1 MIIAVFLAFHYVLW
15 QFVELGLSNIK
26 KDMEKAISQKDVA
39 KIIGVSTA
47 TVSNAF
53 NRPDQL
59 STELRQ
65 RVLSECAKLGYS
77 GPHFAA
83 RSLRSGRSDVVCVM
97 LSDALSYSFSDPMAN
112 LLLEG
117 ISDVLAENQKQM
129 LLMSSTISSDAQI
142 RAESLPDGFIFYG
155 TPRGSSFDRI
165 LSLGKPCV
173 TVDFTYKNLPSLNVD
188 NYGACCELA
197 KAAIRDKNDL
207 VAVIGMRFLTASS
220 IKRLSKQDMSLP
232 SKEITWS
239 RLLGFK
245 AGASDKG
252 VDIDSGNIIHLH
264 RNKPKEAEIAARLL
278 LMQEHRPNLVL
289 CMSDVIALAVCRVAQ
304 QLNIRIPEDLRVTGF
319 DDIDEARHAKE
330 GLTTVFQNGIEK
342 GREAATMLLEGVSE
356 HRKMPVELRM
366 RGTH

>member
-1 MIIAVFLAFHYVLW
+1 
-15 QFVELGLSNIK
+15 
-26 KDMEKAISQKDVA
+26 
-39 KIIGVSTA
+39 
-47 TVSNAF
+47 
-53 NRPDQL
+53 
-59 STELRQ
+59 
-65 RVLSECAKLGYS
+65 
-77 GPHFAA
+77 
-83 RSLRSGRSDVVCVM
+83 
-97 LSDALSYSFSDPMAN
+97 
-112 LLLEG
+112 
-117 ISDVLAENQKQM
+117 
-129 LLMSSTISSDAQI
+129 
-142 RAESLPDGFIFYG
+142 
-155 TPRGSSFDRI
+155 
-165 LSLGKPCV
+165 
-173 TVDFTYKNLPSLNVD
+173 LPSLNVD